1 MRPFRLLALALAVA
15 ALGAFI
21 YFYERHEPTTDQRA
35 ERKDK
40 LFATLEADQATRVV
54 IDNSHGR
61 FELAKEDGEW
71 KLVAPVADDANQ
83 GTVAGLLSTLSS
95 LKAERTLAVGEVK
108 LADFGLD
115 PPTLGVRV
123 EGATGTLAA
132 LKLGSELPLGN
143 TRAALTDGRNVVLVS
158 KFVAT
163 DVDRDL
169 AGWRSDQL
177 ARVFAADVVSLTV
190 ARGTER
196 VALAQSSGVWTM
208 TEPVTD
214 LADRERAEGLIS
226 DIGAARI
233 KEFLDA
239 AGDAAAV
246 GLGAPSAEV
255 TIVRK
260 DKPPLKL
267 SFGSERTKGGSDQ
280 VACRRGNRAFWVE
293 KNAAARATAVAEE
306 WRAKQLVQLDTWAA
320 DTFALT
326 AASKKAELTK
336 EDGQWKAGSTVVDG
350 GAVSRRLGVLADLQ
364 VQAFDRAQPAVAELG
379 HVKVKAEGGAMVEAT
394 FYPGASE
401 AEAIAVV
408 AGRSGAM
415 AVDGARVG
423 ELLADPPALAAPKP
437 TPAPTSAPSLDAT
450 PVTEVTQ

>member
-1 MRPFRLLALALAVA
+1 
-15 ALGAFI
+15 
-21 YFYERHEPTTDQRA
+21 
-35 ERKDK
+35 
-40 LFATLEADQATRVV
+40 
-54 IDNSHGR
+54 
-61 FELAKEDGEW
+61 
-71 KLVAPVADDANQ
+71 
-83 GTVAGLLSTLSS
+83 
-95 LKAERTLAVGEVK
+95 
-108 LADFGLD
+108 
-115 PPTLGVRV
+115 
-123 EGATGTLAA
+123 
-132 LKLGSELPLGN
+132 
-143 TRAALTDGRNVVLVS
+143 
-158 KFVAT
+158 
-163 DVDRDL
+163 
-169 AGWRSDQL
+169 
-177 ARVFAADVVSLTV
+177 
-190 ARGTER
+190 
-196 VALAQSSGVWTM
+196 M